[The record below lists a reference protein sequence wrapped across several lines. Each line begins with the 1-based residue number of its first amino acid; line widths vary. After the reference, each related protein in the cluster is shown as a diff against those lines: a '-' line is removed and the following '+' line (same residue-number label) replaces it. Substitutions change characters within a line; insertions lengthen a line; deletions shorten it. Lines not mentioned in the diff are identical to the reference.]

1 MIMGED
7 GQKMSKR
14 WGNVVNPDDVC
25 EQYGAD
31 TLRLYEMFLGPLEDS
46 KPWNTNG
53 IEGVSRFL
61 GKFWRLFYNNE
72 AFSVTDEK
80 ATEEELKILHK
91 TIKKITEDIPKMSFN
106 TSVSAFM
113 MCVNDLTSLK
123 CHKREV
129 LEPLLI
135 LLAPFAPH
143 ITEELWEQLGRTESI
158 HTATWPD
165 YNEDYIKENAF
176 TYPVSINGKMR
187 TQLTLPVN
195 MNKEDVEKEVL
206 ANEVVLKWT
215 EGKAPKKVIVVP
227 NRIVNVVI

>member
-1 MIMGED
+1 
-7 GQKMSKR
+7 
-14 WGNVVNPDDVC
+14 
-25 EQYGAD
+25 
-31 TLRLYEMFLGPLEDS
+31 
-46 KPWNTNG
+46 
-53 IEGVSRFL
+53 
-61 GKFWRLFYNNE
+61 
-72 AFSVTDEK
+72 
-80 ATEEELKILHK
+80 
-91 TIKKITEDIPKMSFN
+91 
-106 TSVSAFM
+106 M

-123 CHKREV
+123 CHKKEV

-143 ITEELWEQLGRTESI
+143 ITEELWEQLGHTESI

-165 YNEDYIKENAF
+165 YNEEYLKENAF

-195 MNKEDVEKEVL
+195 MSKEDVEKEVL